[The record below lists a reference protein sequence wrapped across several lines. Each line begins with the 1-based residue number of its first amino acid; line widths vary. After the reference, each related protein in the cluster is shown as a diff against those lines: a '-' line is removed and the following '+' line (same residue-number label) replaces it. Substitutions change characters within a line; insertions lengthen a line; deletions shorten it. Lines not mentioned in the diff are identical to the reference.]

1 MTTQAEARRLAR
13 CRTLLA
19 VAEGKVGR
27 VRDDHP
33 QRRDLQRKL
42 NATRDKLAAA
52 ERASR

>member
-1 MTTQAEARRLAR
+1 VSAETEARRLAR

-42 NATRDKLAAA
+42 NALREKIAAA
-52 ERASR
+52 ERAAR